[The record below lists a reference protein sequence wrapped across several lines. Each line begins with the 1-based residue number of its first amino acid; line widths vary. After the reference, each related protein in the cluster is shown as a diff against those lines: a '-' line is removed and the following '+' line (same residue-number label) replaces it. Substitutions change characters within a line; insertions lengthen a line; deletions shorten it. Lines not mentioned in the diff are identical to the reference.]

1 MYLLFRSM
9 IWLKRLRNKWNNMDD
24 KKDIIRGSIAD
35 LLNDSDVNLLDD
47 IDKDTLTFNKTPST
61 LTTMERVT
69 LEQSRKKAQSVMDG
83 LLRVYLSDNFISKSE
98 YIQAKVNLDAMTLGN
113 IMNQMEISQR
123 AINILM
129 DNIEIGDINPKLF
142 DALGKLQGTF
152 IDLVRTQTN
161 YIMNASDEYEKLAL
175 DKDVDAVETTAT
187 PAKEIATGYKSS
199 NQKDLMRL
207 IRSTV
212 SEKEDK

>member
-1 MYLLFRSM
+1 
-9 IWLKRLRNKWNNMDD
+9 MDD

-98 YIQAKVNLDAMTLGN
+98 YVQAKVNLDAMTLGN

>member
-1 MYLLFRSM
+1 
-9 IWLKRLRNKWNNMDD
+9 MDD

-98 YIQAKVNLDAMTLGN
+98 YVQAKVNLDAMTLGN

-175 DKDVDAVETTAT
+175 DKDVDAVEVTAT